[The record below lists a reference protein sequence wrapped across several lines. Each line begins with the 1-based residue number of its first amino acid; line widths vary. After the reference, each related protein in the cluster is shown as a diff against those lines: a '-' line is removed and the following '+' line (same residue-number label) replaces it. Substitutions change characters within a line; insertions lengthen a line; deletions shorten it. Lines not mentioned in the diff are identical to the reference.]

1 MHVRMHVCSYT
12 QTYNHTIK
20 NATTE
25 EFKSVMRFDRLYI
38 KTVVPRIWSWTG
50 IKVVAIEER
59 MVISGVIITSLK
71 NLV

>member
-1 MHVRMHVCSYT
+1 
-12 QTYNHTIK
+12 
-20 NATTE
+20 
-25 EFKSVMRFDRLYI
+25 MRFDRLYI